1 LETRIVSEKHQH
13 LPRSESAALLD
24 EAFHQFNMTRHRLLR
39 LYPGV
44 AQTLEEVA
52 ERGVAIVGHTE
63 ASVINAEFRLRKL
76 GIERFFDRLYA
87 PQLEKNPAPDG
98 PWTVGRGEEG
108 VQVFFLSQEDRKPNP
123 RVLLDICSQMRV
135 PPDRTLYVGDS
146 LINDIAMAKEAGAW
160 SAWAEYGRHYDPSDW
175 ARLVR
180 ITHWSPI
187 DVARA
192 QEARERYGHIEP
204 DLILFHGFAEI
215 LSHFRFEPPRT
226 RVARSVEDG

>member
-1 LETRIVSEKHQH
+1 M
-13 LPRSESAALLD
+13 A
-24 EAFHQFNMTRHRLLR
+24 RHRLLR

-44 AQTLEEVA
+44 AETLEEIRG
-52 ERGVAIVGHTE
+52 RGVAIVGHTE

-87 PQLEKNPAPDG
+87 PQHEMNPALDG
-98 PWTVGRGEEG
+98 PWTVGRGEGQIE
-108 VQVFFLSQEDRKPNP
+108 VFFLSQEDRKPNS
-123 RVLLDICSQMRV
+123 RVLLDICSQMQV
-135 PPDRTLYVGDS
+135 PPERTLYVGDG

-160 SAWAEYGRHYDPSDW
+160 SAWAEYGRHYDPADW

-180 ITHWSPI
+180 ITHWSQS

-204 DLILFHGFAEI
+204 DVVLFHGFAEI
-215 LSHFRFEPPRT
+215 LSHFRFEPPSN
-226 RVARSVEDG
+226 RVGRSFDNGQTSGPGDQNALPLS

>member
-1 LETRIVSEKHQH
+1 
-13 LPRSESAALLD
+13 
-24 EAFHQFNMTRHRLLR
+24 
-39 LYPGV
+39 
-44 AQTLEEVA
+44 
-52 ERGVAIVGHTE
+52 
-63 ASVINAEFRLRKL
+63 
-76 GIERFFDRLYA
+76 YA

-204 DLILFHGFAEI
+204 DVILFHGFAEI
-215 LSHFRFEPPRT
+215 LSHFRFEPPLT
-226 RVARSVEDG
+226 RVARSFEDG